1 MNKHAEVQEKDPYID
16 IFVLRQECDA
26 AFAQNCGGIIVNTH
40 PGTFGHLLKILLYI
54 CSCRI
59 QGYLYIQHLNHICV
73 FPDCTHQRLKEKKK
87 SNLITK
93 VSIFYHAQTTNNS
106 YFTMREGPHILN
118 LLRNVD
124 RRRSET
130 KEVLSKK
137 ITQHARYK
145 TCTFLSCPTQEKK
158 NVK

>member
-1 MNKHAEVQEKDPYID
+1 
-16 IFVLRQECDA
+16 
-26 AFAQNCGGIIVNTH
+26 
-40 PGTFGHLLKILLYI
+40 
-54 CSCRI
+54 
-59 QGYLYIQHLNHICV
+59 
-73 FPDCTHQRLKEKKK
+73 
-87 SNLITK
+87 
-93 VSIFYHAQTTNNS
+93 
-106 YFTMREGPHILN
+106 MRESPHILN

-158 NVK
+158 TSSNQRPLSRETSAAIWSCFT

>member
-1 MNKHAEVQEKDPYID
+1 
-16 IFVLRQECDA
+16 
-26 AFAQNCGGIIVNTH
+26 
-40 PGTFGHLLKILLYI
+40 
-54 CSCRI
+54 
-59 QGYLYIQHLNHICV
+59 
-73 FPDCTHQRLKEKKK
+73 
-87 SNLITK
+87 
-93 VSIFYHAQTTNNS
+93 
-106 YFTMREGPHILN
+106 MRESPHILN

-158 NVK
+158 TLNNQLLRPLSRETSAAIWSRFT

>member
-1 MNKHAEVQEKDPYID
+1 
-16 IFVLRQECDA
+16 
-26 AFAQNCGGIIVNTH
+26 
-40 PGTFGHLLKILLYI
+40 
-54 CSCRI
+54 
-59 QGYLYIQHLNHICV
+59 
-73 FPDCTHQRLKEKKK
+73 
-87 SNLITK
+87 
-93 VSIFYHAQTTNNS
+93 
-106 YFTMREGPHILN
+106 MREGPHILN

-158 NVK
+158 TLNNQLLRPLSRKTSAAIWSCFYQKLKGSCRNVSDSERVELQAGLRCSKGSLRFPLREAAVRLFPY